1 MKLNDFYDTVVKIGI
16 KNDPRGL
23 KAVQEKLKENRQQFK
38 KLATKEKR
46 FFDKQELT
54 NPYADTRILN
64 GSRELMVNK
73 VMVGID
79 IDVSEVLLFDRL
91 KQKQNIDLLISH
103 HPEGMALAGLYD
115 VMSMHKGILA
125 KEGLDPDFTKNLLQ
139 ERMDL
144 VQRRLLPVN
153 HEKTID
159 AARLLNVALMSAHTV
174 ADNCVTTFLQ
184 KLFEKKRPKS
194 IKEVLSILFSIKE
207 YRNAAARKSG
217 PKIIAGKEKDSAGKI
232 FVDMTGGTE
241 GSKDIF
247 GRLSQAGV
255 RTLVCMHLSEDHLK
269 NAKKHS
275 LNVVIAGHISSDTLG
290 LNLLFDEVEKKQKL
304 NFVCCSGFERIRHR

>member
-1 MKLNDFYDTVVKIGI
+1 MKLKQIYESAVKIGI

-23 KAVQEKLKENRQQFK
+23 KAVKDKLKENRKRFHSLNKNQK
-38 KLATKEKR
+38 K
-46 FFDKQELT
+46 FFDKNELT

-64 GSRELMVNK
+64 GSTELNVKN

-91 KQKQNIDLLISH
+91 REDKKLDLLISH
-103 HPEGMALAGLYD
+103 HPEGFALAGLYD
-115 VMSMHKGILA
+115 VMGMHKGILSR
-125 KEGLDPDFTKNLLQ
+125 KGLDPELTKNLLQ
-139 ERMDL
+139 ERIDL
-144 VQRRLLPVN
+144 VQRRLLPGN

-159 AARLLNVALMSAHTV
+159 SAKLLDVALMSAHTV
-174 ADNCVTTFLQ
+174 ADNCVATFLQ
-184 KLFEKKRPKS
+184 SLFDKKKPKTL
-194 IKEVLSILFSIKE
+194 KDLLNVLFSIKE
-207 YRNAAARKSG
+207 YRLAAAKKTG
-217 PKIIAGKEKDSAGKI
+217 PSIISGKEKDSCSKV

-247 GRLSQAGV
+247 GRLSQAGI

-269 NAKKHS
+269 EAKKQS

-290 LNLLFDEVEKKQKL
+290 LNLLFDEIEKKQKL